1 MAKCSGEHLKKEVVP
16 DCQYVISRRRGQ
28 SNSFVLSLKI
38 LEGEKNL
45 MFLELKPEKLLE
57 RIRPIKE

>member
-1 MAKCSGEHLKKEVVP
+1 MAKCSGELLNKEVVP
-16 DCQYVISRRRGQ
+16 DCQYVISRPRGQ
-28 SNSFVLSLKI
+28 SNNFVVSLKI

-57 RIRPIKE
+57 RIRIIEE